1 MEKKSK
7 KKIMRIEEVD
17 KGIPIA
23 RTWYHTGG
31 KRELS
36 REKENWRRRRRRRR
50 GRWWWWVG
58 YAARSRL

>member
-31 KRELS
+31 KRERR
-36 REKENWRRRRRRRR
+36 REKEKEKEKGAVVVV
-50 GRWWWWVG
+50 GRICG
-58 YAARSRL
+58 

>member
-31 KRELS
+31 KRE
-36 REKENWRRRRRRRR
+36 RRRT
-50 GRWWWWVG
+50 GEG
-58 YAARSRL
+58 EGEGEGEGGGGGGG

>member
-17 KGIPIA
+17 KRIPIA

-31 KRELS
+31 KRERR
-36 REKENWRRRRRRRR
+36 REKEKEKEKGAVVVV
-50 GRWWWWVG
+50 GRICG
-58 YAARSRL
+58 